1 MVNDRDGLLDLLN
14 RLPGHRVVVVG
25 DVMLDEYL
33 FGGARRISPEA
44 PVLVVDVERV
54 SWAPGGAANVAA
66 NVKSLG
72 GEVSIVGLVGSDDA
86 GRRLRTQLEELGID
100 TSGLLEDPHR
110 ETTLKTRI
118 IAGNQQVVRVDRER
132 RERPDQKLHRRLVQ
146 ELERQVP
153 QASAVVAS
161 DYNKGMTGQMT
172 LDCIA
177 LAERQG
183 VVFTSNPKP
192 PNLRWFHGAGLITLN
207 QVEAEAASGES
218 IADTASA
225 ERAGERILEKT
236 QARSVVVTRGAH
248 GMSVFQPG
256 QTPVHIP
263 VMPVEVFDVAGAG
276 DSVVSTLTLGLAA
289 GADTVTAA
297 RLANFAG
304 ASVVRK
310 LGVASAVPAEIAHL
324 IRQSGEDGNGEG

>member
-1 MVNDRDGLLDLLN
+1 MDNNRDVLLHLLD
-14 RLPGHRVVVVG
+14 RLPGHRVVVIG
-25 DVMLDEYL
+25 DVMLDEYQ

-72 GEVSIVGLVGSDDA
+72 GEASIIGIIGTDDA
-86 GRRLRTQLEELGID
+86 GNRLRTQLDELGID

-118 IAGNQQVVRVDRER
+118 VAGNQQVVRVDRER
-132 RERPDQKLHRRLVQ
+132 RERPDLKMHRRLAQ
-146 ELERQVP
+146 EIKRQVP
-153 QASAVVAS
+153 QASAVVTS
-161 DYNKGMTGQMT
+161 DYNKGMIGQIT
-172 LDCIA
+172 LDSIA
-177 LAERQG
+177 LANEKG
-183 VVFTSNPKP
+183 IVFTSNPKP

-218 IADTASA
+218 VTDTASA
-225 ERAGERILEKT
+225 EHAGAKILEKT
-236 QARSVVVTRGAH
+236 QAQAVVVTRGSH
-248 GMSVFQPG
+248 GMSVFQRGRSPE
-256 QTPVHIP
+256 HIP

-289 GADTVTAA
+289 GADIITAA

-324 IRQSGEDGNGEG
+324 IRQSGEDENGEG